1 MESDADVYD
10 LHAKV
15 PESTTKEQA
24 TIMMQNLLVERF
36 GLKFH
41 QETREFTAYELAI
54 AKGGLKIKESSGG
67 RFELT
72 AHFEGNPPHARL
84 TARNT
89 SITMLIR
96 SFRPYSERPI
106 VDKTGL
112 SGQYDATLEY
122 DPRPAAGTHGE
133 ADASPMLSVAI
144 EQQLGLKFVDK
155 KLPFEVIVIDHVEKN
170 PIDN

>member
-1 MESDADVYD
+1 
-10 LHAKV
+10 
-15 PESTTKEQA
+15 
-24 TIMMQNLLVERF
+24 
-36 GLKFH
+36 
-41 QETREFTAYELAI
+41 
-54 AKGGLKIKESSGG
+54 
-67 RFELT
+67 
-72 AHFEGNPPHARL
+72 
-84 TARNT
+84 
-89 SITMLIR
+89 MLIR